1 MGLFALGC
9 LLLPLAGALVLSL
22 VRLPRRWQGLIGAGS
37 ILLALLAALGMVLA
51 GGGPGANPFGANGAL
66 RGPGV
71 DLHLGTWAATGSL
84 TIPLGLWVDGLSAVF
99 ALVITG
105 VGLLIHVYSLA
116 YMGAEAD
123 ADYGRYF
130 AGMNFFVGAMLLLV
144 LADSFPLLLVGWAG
158 VGFASYLL
166 IGFWYQRPA
175 AVIAAR
181 KAFILNTVG
190 DVALVLAIALLAASV
205 GHLDF
210 AGVLGDQG
218 AAALA
223 AHGGATTWIG
233 LLLFLAAAA
242 KSAQLPLQSW
252 LSDAMEGPTPVSALI
267 HAATM
272 VTAGVYLIARCH
284 AVYAASPTAAA
295 WAGDL
300 GALTALGAA
309 TVGVFAYD
317 IKRLLA
323 YSTMSQVGYMISGVA
338 FGAIAAGVSHV
349 VTHAFFKALLFMA
362 VGLVMH
368 ALGDERDMRRLGGLS
383 RHLPLARWGFLAGAL
398 ALAGIPP
405 FAGFWSKDAVMGG
418 LLHGGDLFAYVLLAL
433 AALLT
438 PFYIFRAYYL
448 TFGGE
453 YRGQAAVHADAS
465 PSMNWPT
472 VVLGVLAVIGGGFA
486 VLLQTA
492 WGTRI
497 DATSM
502 IISTVLALIGW
513 GAAWAI
519 YRSGEAAADIWA
531 SSRLGDIARAEFGWE
546 SLWHGVL
553 VGPAHAL
560 GAWLLVGWEGR
571 AWPAAQAAITGTAEA
586 LGRGLSLWQSGLVR
600 RYALSMFCGAALAL
614 VWALAR
620 AH

>member
-1 MGLFALGC
+1 M
-9 LLLPLAGALVLSL
+9 P
-22 VRLPRRWQGLIGAGS
+22 LPRRLAGPVGAGS
-37 ILLALLAALGMVLA
+37 VLLALLAAIGMALS
-51 GGGPGANPFGANGAL
+51 GGGPGAFPFGAHGAL
-66 RGPGV
+66 VGGTDV
-71 DLHLGTWAATGSL
+71 HLATWAVAGGL
-84 TIPLGLWVDGLSAVF
+84 RIPLGLWVDGLSAVF

-105 VGLLIHVYSLA
+105 VGFLIHVYSLA
-116 YMGAEAD
+116 YMSAESD
-123 ADYGRYF
+123 VDYARYF

-144 LADSFPLLLVGWAG
+144 LASSFPLLLIGWAG

-175 AVIAAR
+175 AVVAAR

-190 DVALVLAIALLAASV
+190 DVALVLCIAVLAATL
-205 GHLDF
+205 GHVDF
-210 AGVLGDQG
+210 RGVLGPAG
-218 AAALA
+218 VAALA
-223 AHGGATTWIG
+223 AHARAATWIG

-284 AVYAASPTAAA
+284 AIFAASPAAAA

-317 IKRLLA
+317 LKRLLA
-323 YSTMSQVGYMISGVA
+323 YSTMSQVGYMIAGVA

-349 VTHAFFKALLFMA
+349 VMHAFFKALLFMA

-368 ALGDERDMRRLGGLS
+368 AVGDERDMRRYGGLAKP
-383 RHLPLARWGFLAGAL
+383 LPLARWAFLVGAL

-405 FAGFWSKDAVMGG
+405 FAGFWSKDAVMGA
-418 LLHGGDLFAYVLLAL
+418 LLQGGQIFAYILLAL

-448 TFGGE
+448 TFGGT
-453 YRGQAAVHADAS
+453 YRGAGQVHPHAAAS
-465 PSMNWPT
+465 TSWPT
-472 VVLGVLAVIGGGFA
+472 AVLAVLAVVGGVLAV
-486 VLLQTA
+486 LLQHA
-492 WGTRI
+492 WGLHL
-497 DATSM
+497 DVASM
-502 IISTVLALIGW
+502 GISTVLALIGW
-513 GAAWAI
+513 GAAWSR
-519 YRSGEAAADIWA
+519 YRQGDPAADAWTA
-531 SSRLGDIARAEFGWE
+531 GRLGALARAEYGWE
-546 SLWHGVL
+546 ALWQGAL
-553 VGPAHAL
+553 VAPAHAL
-560 GAWLLVGWEGR
+560 GARWLEGWEGQ
-571 AWPAAQAAITGTAEA
+571 AWPAAQSAVASAAGA

-600 RYALSMFCGAALAL
+600 RYALSMFCGAALVL
-614 VWALAR
+614 IWALLR
-620 AH
+620 AG